1 MSQDTNNKN
10 LVENKILILYVLNEI
25 NKDITNDSLFD
36 IISSIN
42 NLNYFYFQQ
51 YLDDL
56 INSKFIGKYTKDEEC
71 VLQITAEGKKSLD
84 FTISLL
90 PGIIKLDANTV
101 LKEKLPSI
109 EDASSISS
117 EYFPI
122 DEENYI
128 IKCKIIENN
137 ETVFEIKTVAGS
149 REMATKI
156 TDNWNNN
163 AYTLYPKLLNIVL
176 ENEE

>member
-1 MSQDTNNKN
+1 MSQDPDNKN

-56 INSKFIGKYTKDEEC
+56 INSNFVGKYMKDEEC
-71 VLQITAEGKKSLD
+71 VLQITQDGKKSLD

-109 EDASSISS
+109 EDASSITS
-117 EYFPI
+117 EYMPK
-122 DEENYI
+122 DEDNYI

-137 ETVFEIKTVAGS
+137 ESIFEIKTVAGS

-156 TDNWNNN
+156 TENWNNN
-163 AYTLYPKLLNIVL
+163 AYKLYPKLLNIL
-176 ENEE
+176 LKDEE